1 MRQEVEIKL
10 RKRITELEQEVKSL
24 HARLHIKE
32 TTSSSITVANKHRNL
47 GLAEHTELQIARY
60 SVEHAAEQIIR
71 FRRDGRIDY
80 ANLAAS
86 LALGYT
92 REELLSM
99 SIADLNPKIVA
110 RWDDIWE
117 EIKTNGFLVDE
128 ASQMAKDGTIVLM
141 EVASSYQVFD
151 GEEYV
156 IAFARDVTERKQK
169 EEALHR
175 AKEEAEKTAREL
187 EVTRY
192 SVEHAGERIFRLQCN
207 GQIDYVNHAACDELG
222 YTRAELLSMT
232 IMDLNP
238 DIAPFWNDIWQ
249 DIKEQG
255 VVVDEGQQTAKDGT
269 IIPVEVTSSYQNFDG
284 LEYVFAFARD
294 ITERKRNEAAL
305 REAKEAA
312 EEATQAKTNFLANMS
327 HEIRT
332 PMNGVIGM
340 TSLLSTTQLNAE
352 QKEYVETIRSSG
364 NTLLAIINEIL
375 DFSKI
380 EAGMLEFE
388 MLPFDL
394 FSSIEE
400 VFSMLAPS
408 AQAKDLEMILNYDTD
423 APHWIEGD
431 VTRIRQILVN
441 LLSNAIKFTAAGH
454 VKLNV
459 YAEYPEAANGADSE
473 LFQVHFAVQ
482 DTGIGIPADRMDRL
496 FQSFSQVDSSTTRQ
510 FGGTGLGLAISKRLC
525 EGMEGRMWVES
536 TVNSG
541 STFHFTIPTIATEA
555 APQVAA
561 TNVTEQFHT
570 SFAEQ
575 YPLRILLAEDNPVN
589 QKVAIHTL
597 SRLGYQVD
605 AVSNGQEAT
614 DAVFRQPYDLVLM
627 DIHMPELDGLEAS
640 RRITEQLMSNKRPT
654 IVALTAGVM
663 DEDRK
668 RCRDAGM
675 EYFVSKPFKVQEL
688 MDVLVNV
695 HAQKCTSSHDR

>member
-394 FSSIEE
+394 
-400 VFSMLAPS
+400 
-408 AQAKDLEMILNYDTD
+408 
-423 APHWIEGD
+423 
-431 VTRIRQILVN
+431 
-441 LLSNAIKFTAAGH
+441 H